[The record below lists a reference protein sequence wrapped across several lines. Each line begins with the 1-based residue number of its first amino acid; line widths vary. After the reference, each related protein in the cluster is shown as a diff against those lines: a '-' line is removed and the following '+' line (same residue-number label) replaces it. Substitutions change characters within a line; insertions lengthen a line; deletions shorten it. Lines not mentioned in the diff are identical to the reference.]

1 MRLKV
6 PLLLLFSLKGI
17 KKNILTY
24 SIFPVKMLYMFTRLL
39 KPPSSSFFLFGPRG
53 TGKSTWIR
61 QNFSKAVF
69 YDLLDSN
76 ESLRLSKEPH
86 LLYRELASL
95 KPKSWVVIDEV
106 QKVPQLLDEIHRLIE
121 DQKLKFVLSGSS
133 ARKLKK
139 GQANLLA
146 GRARLETLFPLT
158 SAEVAFNLEFPK
170 ICQKGMLPSAY
181 QSEDFEEYLRAYV
194 QIYLNEEI
202 KGEAL
207 TRNIGHFARFLE
219 VAARQNG
226 QVTNVANISRDA
238 QVARQTVQ
246 GYFDILS
253 DTLIGRW
260 LPAWKLKRAT
270 KQVVHPKF
278 YFFDPGVSRA
288 LSGRQAYPPTPEELG
303 FLLETFILNE
313 LLAYLAYHKLHY
325 PVTFWSSHD
334 GVEVD
339 FFFET
344 KKGYRAIEVKS
355 NTRWDK
361 KYGKGLKRLHTEI
374 GDKSD
379 YFGIYLGSRQLSFDH
394 FTVYP
399 VQTFLKKLWNG
410 EIVP

>member
-1 MRLKV
+1 
-6 PLLLLFSLKGI
+6 
-17 KKNILTY
+17 
-24 SIFPVKMLYMFTRLL
+24 MFTRLL
-39 KPPSSSFFLFGPRG
+39 KPPLSSFFLFGPRG

-61 QNFSKAVF
+61 QNFSQAVF

-76 ESLRLSKEPH
+76 EALRLSKEPQ

-106 QKVPQLLDEIHRLIE
+106 QKVPQLLNEVHRLIE
-121 DQKLKFVLSGSS
+121 GQKLRFVLSGSS

-146 GRARLETLFPLT
+146 GRARLETLFPLV
-158 SAEVAFNLEFPK
+158 SAEVGFNLEFPEAF
-170 ICQKGMLPSAY
+170 QKGMLPSAY
-181 QSEDFEEYLRAYV
+181 QSEDFEEYLQAYV

-219 VAARQNG
+219 IAARQNG
-226 QVTNVANISRDA
+226 QLTNVANISRDA

-246 GYFDILS
+246 GYFDILV

-270 KQVVHPKF
+270 KQVTHPKF

-288 LSGRQAYPPTPEELG
+288 LSGRQAYPATSEESG

-313 LLAYLAYHKLHY
+313 ILAYLSYHKLHY
-325 PVTFWSSHD
+325 PLYFWSSHD

-339 FFFET
+339 LFFET
-344 KKGYRAIEVKS
+344 KKGYRAIEIKS

-361 KYGKGLKRLHTEI
+361 KYSRGLDRLHTEM
-374 GDKSD
+374 GNKAK
-379 YFGIYLGSRQLSFDH
+379 YFGIYLGLRELSFDH

-399 VQTFLKKLWNG
+399 VQNFLKKLWNG
-410 EIVP
+410 EIAT